1 MKRKNATVG
10 TEVILKK
17 TADLNL
23 VALGE
28 DEFKRLLGMR
38 GVIVDNDVNCGNPH
52 EKIKV
57 ALGERKETW
66 NFSLDM
72 LKIANKGEKK

>member
-1 MKRKNATVG
+1 MKAKNAKVG

-17 TADLNL
+17 TADLSL
-23 VALGE
+23 VCLGE
-28 DEFKRLLGMR
+28 DEFKRLLGMN
-38 GVIVDNDVNCGNPH
+38 GVIVDDNVNCGNPH

-57 ALGERKETW
+57 ALGEHEETW

-72 LKIANKGEKK
+72 LKLANKEGK

>member
-1 MKRKNATVG
+1 MKAKNALVG
-10 TEVILKK
+10 TKVILKK

-23 VALGE
+23 VCLGE

-52 EKIKV
+52 EQIRV
-57 ALGERKETW
+57 ALGEYKETW

-72 LKIANKGEKK
+72 LKLANKGENK